1 MTDIISYLW
10 CLFQHFDHII
20 FGRKSLTFQ
29 SIQIRLIFIHMI
41 HLVFVH
47 FEQIKFGI
55 KFNNM
60 QRNMTDIINL
70 ILLVFFFQY
79 FEQMIFDESLTFNVT
94 EYYQFYTPN
103 SSDICSDIL
112 SRWGQILVQSL

>member
-1 MTDIISYLW
+1 M
-10 CLFQHFDHII
+10 FQHFGMIT
-20 FGRKSLTFQ
+20 FGKKSLTFH
-29 SIQIRLIFIHMI
+29 SIQIILIFIHMI

-94 EYYQFYTPN
+94 EYYQFYTPKY
-103 SSDICSDIL
+103 SDICSDIL
-112 SRWGQILVQSL
+112 SRWGQLLVQSL